1 MDKGSHSWRLEA
13 QGTCCQQGCLAGLH
27 LFWNLPSYPA
37 PEGQW
42 GIALWVCG
50 ALLLR
55 AGVWAVVGT
64 ERTWAL
70 GPTGTWMTSGG
81 RGGLSRMPLVS
92 RDAESC
98 FSAQSWGF
106 GSGKCVSHGEGPSAG
121 LRGYFS
127 YLLIVLGIPP
137 PPPPRLY
144 PECLGQWATSPRG
157 SPLHS
162 GNLTKYVGAETS
174 GLTLFV
180 EFWEVVF
187 RIGSISWWD
196 GTVRP

>member
-1 MDKGSHSWRLEA
+1 MLP
-13 QGTCCQQGCLAGLH
+13 AGLPGRAAPV
-27 LFWNLPSYPA
+27 LEPSILPCSRGAVGHRPL
-37 PEGQW
+37 GLW
-42 GIALWVCG
+42 GLA
-50 ALLLR
+50 
-55 AGVWAVVGT
+55 
-64 ERTWAL
+64 
-70 GPTGTWMTSGG
+70 
-81 RGGLSRMPLVS
+81 
-92 RDAESC
+92 
-98 FSAQSWGF
+98 AQSWSV
-106 GSGKCVSHGEGPSAG
+106 GSGGNRENLGSRTHRDVDDKRGQGGALQDATGLTGCGELFLSSELG
-121 LRGYFS
+121 LRLWQMCESRGGAKCWPPRLF
-127 YLLIVLGIPP
+127 LLPP
-137 PPPPRLY
+137 DRPWDPRPPPPRLY

>member
-1 MDKGSHSWRLEA
+1 MLP
-13 QGTCCQQGCLAGLH
+13 AGLPGRAAPV
-27 LFWNLPSYPA
+27 LEPSILPCSRGA
-37 PEGQW
+37 G
-42 GIALWVCG
+42 GITLWVGG

-127 YLLIVLGIPP
+127 YLLIVLGIPA
-137 PPPPRLY
+137 PRHPGCTLSAWGSGRPL
-144 PECLGQWATSPRG
+144 PEAPLCTQATLQNMWGPR
-157 SPLHS
+157 PQ
-162 GNLTKYVGAETS
+162 
-174 GLTLFV
+174 
-180 EFWEVVF
+180 
-187 RIGSISWWD
+187 D
-196 GTVRP
+196 

>member
-1 MDKGSHSWRLEA
+1 MLP
-13 QGTCCQQGCLAGLH
+13 AGLPGRAAPVLEPSILPCSRGAVGH
-27 LFWNLPSYPA
+27 RPLGLWGLAAQSWSVGSGGNRENLGS
-37 PEGQW
+37 
-42 GIALWVCG
+42 
-50 ALLLR
+50 
-55 AGVWAVVGT
+55 
-64 ERTWAL
+64 RTHRDVDDKR
-70 GPTGTWMTSGG
+70 G

-106 GSGKCVSHGEGPSAG
+106 DSGKCVSHGEGPSAG
-121 LRGYFS
+121 LHGYFS